1 MSLTDLPTSKAS
13 YLFATSGEA
22 IPQVT
27 LRYNNWVSGLPA
39 HSGNS
44 CTRRCSSRSSVVIWS
59 LNGPASS
66 VCFHNIPCFCVLFC
80 FNLPRKAS
88 PSFCS
93 IFLHNMPSWSL
104 IAFPASNHTTDFRA
118 SFWDQGSLT
127 HVVAWCFAWIILHP
141 NTSTCQ
147 KALSFWCSCCVCLIA
162 VLMPWPK
169 TLLCISVR
177 WECKSHA
184 TEHLVQITS

>member
-1 MSLTDLPTSKAS
+1 MSLWAS
-13 YLFATSGEA
+13 LISPHLKPHIYLQQAEKPFPKLHSDTITESQDCLHIRGIHAPGDEA
-22 IPQVT
+22 AEA
-27 LRYNNWVSGLPA
+27 LWWSGLWMA
-39 HSGNS
+39 LLVLSAS
-44 CTRRCSSRSSVVIWS
+44 ITS
-59 LNGPASS
+59 L
-66 VCFHNIPCFCVLFC
+66 VFVFFVLFC

-147 KALSFWCSCCVCLIA
+147 KPFLSDALVVSAW
-162 VLMPWPK
+162 
-169 TLLCISVR
+169 
-177 WECKSHA
+177 
-184 TEHLVQITS
+184 